1 MSQKEEEELTYS
13 SKYNVYSEKL
23 WTRDDGQID
32 GYSFRG
38 KRSFGKALE
47 GLKSIMVKGEQKEIE
62 GVKYT
67 SKDKR
72 IQGPGL
78 EIIIEVQANK
88 SRGVAILK
96 VYGPK
101 EDIKKENS
109 VTITKSKQ
117 SDSKYVVILAEKVIK
132 PLMNGF
138 LSGEIEVPQ
147 SEKRQSSLRRLKHF
161 KCSFCDKTCK
171 TQAGL
176 KNHIRRMHLDVKQ
189 LVEENVQEE
198 SCSKKRKVEVEVMEF
213 VDSVIDGVFNAD
225 IEATIKESKKELVEE
240 KKYAKICNS
249 CDFKVEAN
257 KNYISVQKILQHR
270 DICSLKTKCDQCE
283 LKFKGNE
290 EMKKHMRDAHQ
301 LISSSTSPPLKKKK
315 VEKRMV
321 PPTDSAPQ
329 QNIINFS
336 DDQEEMEI
344 DNDFIEDDI
353 LMKRSRMMDEKVLA
367 QQRKYDREMKEF
379 LGKQEAL
386 KIKESGKKQS
396 KSKKSQKT
404 KLGKYEKNTNKEYP
418 VVNIKE
424 VPDNCKSL
432 VNEGDLVYVVPGD
445 GACGPNSAAAHLFQD
460 EVFGPKLRGKMN
472 AFFAKHFYK
481 KYQYKTP
488 CSVETPFRRKVGS
501 KMVVFDDP
509 EKLINWLKSSNEA
522 IYMWSDSED
531 LVIIADMYQ
540 MCIKIITSRGE
551 NDEKPTVNWIYPDK
565 DLEEEAEL
573 RNVEIKDMVLFHEND
588 LHFNL
593 VVAKDSDLATM
604 GSISYRQNIGAMV
617 RSKTTDVKETKA
629 LNDGDDTQ
637 NKALKKELKETIE
650 NKNKFEK
657 LYNECVKALREKCV
671 ENEKLKIEIK
681 DLKETIEI
689 DNEEC
694 VYERKTERDL
704 KSHINENHDPSN
716 FNCIKRNSRSKIK
729 SNNVSHVDEHVD
741 EKEFNCNGCDFQ
753 ATTQLQLNKHT
764 NLKHRTKEQ
773 MTDEVIKCKH
783 CDDQFSDIWS
793 LMNHRKLKHAH
804 LVAQCKS
811 ITLNGKCRFTS
822 EKCWWSHDTKKT
834 DHNLAIKCFI
844 CDKSFTSKSEMMKH
858 RKREHRSKVRKC
870 TNFTQNQCPFVSE
883 SCWFL
888 HEEDVNTGIELESK
902 EDEKEVQNDDVDK
915 STFEPVFQKVTENL
929 EPPISNRG
937 K

>member
-13 SKYNVYSEKL
+13 SKYDVYSEKL

-67 SKDKR
+67 AKDKR

-147 SEKRQSSLRRLKHF
+147 SEKRQSSLRRSKHF

-213 VDSVIDGVFNAD
+213 VDSVIDGAFNAD

-240 KKYAKICNS
+240 KKYAKLCNS

-257 KNYISVQKILQHR
+257 RNYISVQKILQHR

-329 QNIINFS
+329 QNIINLS

-396 KSKKSQKT
+396 KSKKSQKP
-404 KLGKYEKNTNKEYP
+404 KLGKHEKNTNKEYP

-617 RSKTTDVKETKA
+617 RSKTTDIKEAKA

-704 KSHINENHDPSN
+704 KSH
-716 FNCIKRNSRSKIK
+716 
-729 SNNVSHVDEHVD
+729 
-741 EKEFNCNGCDFQ
+741 
-753 ATTQLQLNKHT
+753 LN
-764 NLKHRTKEQ
+764 
-773 MTDEVIKCKH
+773 
-783 CDDQFSDIWS
+783 
-793 LMNHRKLKHAH
+793 
-804 LVAQCKS
+804 
-811 ITLNGKCRFTS
+811 
-822 EKCWWSHDTKKT
+822 
-834 DHNLAIKCFI
+834 
-844 CDKSFTSKSEMMKH
+844 
-858 RKREHRSKVRKC
+858 
-870 TNFTQNQCPFVSE
+870 
-883 SCWFL
+883 
-888 HEEDVNTGIELESK
+888 
-902 EDEKEVQNDDVDK
+902 
-915 STFEPVFQKVTENL
+915 
-929 EPPISNRG
+929 
-937 K
+937 

>member
-13 SKYNVYSEKL
+13 SKYDVYSEKL
-23 WTRDDGQID
+23 WTRDVGQID
-32 GYSFRG
+32 GYSFGG

-47 GLKSIMVKGEQKEIE
+47 GLKSILVKGEQKEIE

-67 SKDKR
+67 VKDKR
-72 IQGPGL
+72 IQGPSL

-147 SEKRQSSLRRLKHF
+147 SEKRQSSLRRSKHF

-396 KSKKSQKT
+396 KSKKSQKP

-460 EVFGPKLRGKMN
+460 EVFGPKLRGKIN

-629 LNDGDDTQ
+629 LND
-637 NKALKKELKETIE
+637 ET
-650 NKNKFEK
+650 
-657 LYNECVKALREKCV
+657 
-671 ENEKLKIEIK
+671 
-681 DLKETIEI
+681 T
-689 DNEEC
+689 
-694 VYERKTERDL
+694 
-704 KSHINENHDPSN
+704 
-716 FNCIKRNSRSKIK
+716 
-729 SNNVSHVDEHVD
+729 
-741 EKEFNCNGCDFQ
+741 
-753 ATTQLQLNKHT
+753 NKH
-764 NLKHRTKEQ
+764 
-773 MTDEVIKCKH
+773 
-783 CDDQFSDIWS
+783 SY
-793 LMNHRKLKHAH
+793 
-804 LVAQCKS
+804 
-811 ITLNGKCRFTS
+811 
-822 EKCWWSHDTKKT
+822 
-834 DHNLAIKCFI
+834 
-844 CDKSFTSKSEMMKH
+844 
-858 RKREHRSKVRKC
+858 
-870 TNFTQNQCPFVSE
+870 
-883 SCWFL
+883 
-888 HEEDVNTGIELESK
+888 
-902 EDEKEVQNDDVDK
+902 
-915 STFEPVFQKVTENL
+915 
-929 EPPISNRG
+929 
-937 K
+937 